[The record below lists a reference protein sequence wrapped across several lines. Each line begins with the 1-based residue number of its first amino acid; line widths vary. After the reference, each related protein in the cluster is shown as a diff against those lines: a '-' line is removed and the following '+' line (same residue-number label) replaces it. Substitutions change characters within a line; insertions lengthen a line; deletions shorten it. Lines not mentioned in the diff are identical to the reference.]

1 MSKNHTLVAFV
12 KTTYHFFP
20 NLLSWINTIKDPRDT
35 AKTNYPLKDLILV
48 GLLLFI
54 FKLGARRQIKFRL
67 NDPILIKNLQCVF
80 QYKSEKM
87 SHAQIS
93 CPFYFTFIF
102 QFPLYFLFLIFQGW
116 IMI

>member
-54 FKLGARRQIKFRL
+54 FL
-67 NDPILIKNLQCVF
+67 ILQGCITIIAHLRG
-80 QYKSEKM
+80 
-87 SHAQIS
+87 
-93 CPFYFTFIF
+93 FYRGNEDF
-102 QFPLYFLFLIFQGW
+102 GS
-116 IMI
+116 